1 MFHPNLRGE
10 FDENWWGTL
19 DLHHALDAQA
29 SDYVMPDVMKI
40 GGLTG
45 WLRAAALAQAKSI
58 PVSSHLWP
66 EVSAHLLCCTPTAHW
81 LEYADWW
88 NPILAEPLRVEKG
101 MASLS
106 DAVGT
111 GVEWNEEVVRRFS
124 A

>member
-1 MFHPNLRGE
+1 
-10 FDENWWGTL
+10 
-19 DLHHALDAQA
+19 
-29 SDYVMPDVMKI
+29 MPDVMKI

-66 EVSAHLLCCTPTAHW
+66 EVSAHLLCCSPTAHW

-88 NPILAEPLRVEKG
+88 NPILAEPLLVEKG

-111 GVEWNEEVVRRFS
+111 GVEWNEEVRRFS